1 MKKLIL
7 LKKNDEIKMVTKKKT
22 SKIET
27 KITNEDKE
35 IDEIEKIID
44 DELNDLKVSKK
55 KTSKPNIIIND
66 DSNETK
72 EKKLSKELKLRKAI
86 IIKFDEL
93 Y

>member
-44 DELNDLKVSKK
+44 NELNDFKVSKK

-66 DSNETK
+66 TQEIKHSLISGAHQKNTIFLGCDSN
-72 EKKLSKELKLRKAI
+72 
-86 IIKFDEL
+86 
-93 Y
+93 